1 MPTRFSPY
9 GVAVALVAGPFVA
22 CREPMAPVGYSHSD
36 GPPPTPTAT
45 PSASTSLS
53 AWPHASA
60 FAKWPRANGQRF
72 KSEGHWFGRYDADL
86 HVDGD
91 AKGYRELG
99 PGAKVAEGTTVV
111 EVLVERGSGLDGPIF
126 SMEKTKGGWVY
137 VEVDV
142 RRREV
147 RRGRLEPCVTCHA
160 QVADQDEL
168 FGVPPSAK

>member
-1 MPTRFSPY
+1 MTS
-9 GVAVALVAGPFVA
+9 V
-22 CREPMAPVGYSHSD
+22 
-36 GPPPTPTAT
+36 
-45 PSASTSLS
+45 SASSSLS
-53 AWPHASA
+53 AWPYASA

-91 AKGYRELG
+91 AKGYASLG
-99 PGAKVAEGTTVV
+99 PGSRVAEGTLIV

-137 VEVDV
+137 VEVDA

-147 RRGRLEPCVTCHA
+147 RRGRLDPCVTCHA